1 MARTF
6 YPREHF
12 APQPSVLHLLPFKFI
27 RLNGKELLVN
37 EAGEFL
43 FAPTGTIQLLT
54 DQTIDTASELYR
66 DLKAKHFL
74 YDDTSSPLLDVLA
87 AKMRTKFDHLNGGTK
102 LHIFVV
108 TLRCEHS
115 CHYCQVSR
123 QTASRDEF
131 DMSQATADRA
141 IKLMMDSPA
150 REITLEFQGGEP
162 LLAFD
167 LIQYIIPRAKQQA
180 RERGKNLDIVVCTNL
195 ACVTDDILM
204 YFRDEG
210 VKVSTSLDG
219 PAFLHNKNRPRPGN
233 NSYEKAIEGIEWSRA
248 ILGFENVAA
257 LMTTTAA
264 SLDYAAEIVDEYVR
278 RDFHSIFLRPIS
290 PYGFALKTR
299 HRTGYQMES
308 FLKFYKTG
316 LKRVLEVNRSGYQI
330 AEAYTQILLTKI
342 LTPHSTRY
350 VDMQSPAGEAWSVL
364 VYNYDGDVYA
374 SDESRML
381 AEMGDRTFRI
391 GNVHKD
397 TRRTIF
403 TSDAAL
409 RMFEASATQSL
420 AGCSDCAF
428 QSYCAADPV
437 YHYATQGDMYG
448 NRPTSGFCIRNMEVI
463 KELFALLEQNDRETM
478 RIVWSWIT
486 GRSVRNEAIECA

>member
-1 MARTF
+1 MARAF
-6 YPREHF
+6 YPIERF
-12 APQPSVLHLLPFKFI
+12 APATPTFHLLPFRFT

-43 FAPTGTIQLLT
+43 FVPPGTVKCLT
-54 DQTIDTASELYR
+54 DEHLDTTSTLYQ
-66 DLKAKHFL
+66 DLKSKQFV
-74 YDDTSSPLLDVLA
+74 YDDSSSPLLDILA
-87 AKMRTKFDHLNGGTK
+87 TKVRTKFDHMCGGTK

-115 CHYCQVSR
+115 CEYCQVSR
-123 QTASRDEF
+123 QTATRGEF
-131 DMSQATADRA
+131 DMSPSTADRA
-141 IKLMMDSPA
+141 IAMMMDSPA
-150 REITLEFQGGEP
+150 PAVTLEFQGGEP

-167 LIQYIIPRAKQQA
+167 LIQYIIPRAKKLAFQ
-180 RERGKNLDIVVCTNL
+180 RGKDLDIVVCSNL
-195 ACVTDDILM
+195 ACVTDDMLL

-210 VKVSTSLDG
+210 VKISTSLDG
-219 PAFLHNKNRPRPGN
+219 PAFLHNKNRPRPGH
-233 NSYEKAIEGIEWSRA
+233 NSYEKAIEGIERSRA
-248 ILGFENVAA
+248 ILGVESVAA

-264 SLDYAAEIVDEYVR
+264 SLDHAADIVDEYVR

-290 PYGFALKTR
+290 PYGFAVKTR
-299 HRTGYQMES
+299 HRTGYEMER
-308 FLKFYKTG
+308 FLEFYRQG
-316 LKRVLEVNRSGYQI
+316 LAHILKINRGGYRLSEVYS
-330 AEAYTQILLTKI
+330 QILLTKI

-381 AEMGDRTFRI
+381 AEMRDWTFRL

-397 TRRTIF
+397 TRRSLF
-403 TSDAAL
+403 TSDPAMQL
-409 RMFEASATQSL
+409 FQASCNQAL
-420 AGCSDCAF
+420 AGCCDCAF

-448 NRPTSGFCIRNMEVI
+448 HRPTSGFCTRNMEVI
-463 KELFALLEQNDRETM
+463 RHLFSLIEENDRETI
-478 RIVWSWIT
+478 RIFWSWIN
-486 GRSVRNEAIECA
+486 GGQMIPEVNSCA